1 MSENDNEDMP
11 SKLEAMNKKLSS
23 MNKIVKT
30 ILEKLEGKI
39 CGGNEAVET
48 RGHGKPRGTTF
59 EEKQQSYLDMLNNN
73 RIREPKPETVN
84 FYKIQFDKDKNMY
97 CVV

>member
-30 ILEKLEGKI
+30 ILQKLENI
-39 CGGNEAVET
+39 CGGNEAVEQKS
-48 RGHGKPRGTTF
+48 HGKPQGSTF
-59 EEKQQSYLDMLNNN
+59 EERTSKLFGNVES
-73 RIREPKPETVN
+73 
-84 FYKIQFDKDKNMY
+84 
-97 CVV
+97 